1 MGWFD
6 KQIRE
11 VKQNDQKAFEDSIL
25 QMAAVVLNDK
35 KAEKTRDERIVTRE
49 VADVILKYYGFTPVD
64 VPQTVKDADEALE
77 YCLRPHGVMRRDVE
91 LKEKWYNDGFGPLL
105 VYNKSDGAPV
115 FLRPGSFRG
124 YWYFDPKA
132 KIWLKVT
139 KRKAETFSPD
149 AICFYKPLPARSLQ
163 IKDLGIYIGKSISEG
178 DRIRLILLTVIAAVI
193 GMLTPYITRFMTGF
207 VLESGRKP
215 ILLATAAFMLS
226 VIVSQQLIN
235 VIKNL
240 IVTRIQAKGSV
251 SVKSALMM
259 RLINL
264 PASFFGKYS
273 SGELANRFNYISAL
287 SDTIIR
293 DVGATGVASLMSL
306 IYIAQIANF
315 TPALAVPAVIVIL
328 ATVIVSVVAGLMQMK
343 VSKKVMLQSS
353 KTSGLT
359 FAIINGVQKIK
370 LSGAEKRAFAKWSE
384 MYTQQA
390 NTTYNISA
398 CIKLSKAITMAITLA
413 GTIAMYLIAVNAKVS
428 PSEYIAF
435 NSAYG
440 LVTGAFATLSGVAL
454 TIAKIRPIY
463 EMVEPIL
470 LEEPESTS
478 EKTVVTS
485 VSGNI
490 ELSNVYFRYKESM
503 PYVVDGMS
511 LKIKA
516 GEYIALV
523 GTTGCGK
530 STLMRLLLG
539 FEKPERGAIYYDGKD
554 MSKLD
559 LRSLRR
565 RIGAVTQDGKLFQG
579 DLYSNILISAPQLPK
594 EAAWE
599 AAEIAGIAD
608 DIRAMP
614 MKMHTVVGEGQGG
627 ISGGQKQRLM
637 IARAIAPKPRIL
649 MFDEATSALDNR
661 TQKQVSEALDRM
673 NCTRIVI
680 AHRLSTIKNCDR
692 ILMLDKGHIVEDG
705 TYDELIAKNGRFAEL
720 VARQRIDSN
729 D

>member
-6 KQIRE
+6 KQIRDI
-11 VKQNDQKAFEDSIL
+11 KQSDQKAFEDSVL
-25 QMAAVVLNDK
+25 HMAEVVLNDK
-35 KAEKTRDERIVTRE
+35 KAEKTRDERVVTKE
-49 VADVILKYYGFTPVD
+49 VADEILKYYRLKLVEIPAA
-64 VPQTVKDADEALE
+64 VKDPDEALE
-77 YCLRPHGVMRRDVE
+77 YCLRPHGIMRREVE
-91 LKEKWYNDGFGPLL
+91 LREKWYRDGFGPLL
-105 VYNKSDGAPV
+105 AYRKDDGAPV
-115 FLRPGSFRG
+115 FLSPGYFGG
-124 YWYFDPKA
+124 YTYVDPQ
-132 KIWLKVT
+132 T
-139 KRKAETFSPD
+139 KRREILTKKAAEQFSPD
-149 AICFYKPLPARSLQ
+149 AVCFYKPLPAKKLT
-163 IKDLGIYIGKSISEG
+163 IADLGKYLGNCISEG
-178 DRIRLILLTVIAAVI
+178 DRLIMVLMTVLAALV
-193 GMLTPYITRFMTGF
+193 GMLMPYITKFMTGH
-207 VLESGRKP
+207 V
-215 ILLATAAFMLS
+215 LATGRVSILVATAVFMLS

-235 VIKNL
+235 VVKNL
-240 IVTRIQAKGSV
+240 VISRMQAKGSV
-251 SVKSALMM
+251 LVKSALMM

-264 PASFFGKYS
+264 PASFFGRYA
-273 SGELANRFNYISAL
+273 SGELSSRFNCITDL
-287 SDTIIR
+287 SDTMIR
-293 DVGATGVASLMSL
+293 DVLATGVASVMSL

-315 TPALAVPAVIVIL
+315 TPALAVPAIIVII
-328 ATVIVSVVAGLMQMK
+328 ATVLVSTAAGLLQMK
-343 VSKKVMLQSS
+343 VSKKIMLQSS

-370 LSGAEKRAFAKWSE
+370 LSGAEKRAFSKWAE
-384 MYTQQA
+384 MYTEQA
-390 NTTYNISA
+390 DTTYNVSA
-398 CIKLSKAITMAITLA
+398 LIKFSKAITTAITLA
-413 GTIAMYLIAVNAKVS
+413 GTIVMYTIAVNVKIS

-454 TIAKIRPIY
+454 TIAKIKPIY

-470 LEEPESTS
+470 LEEPESSSDKEVITS
-478 EKTVVTS
+478 LH
-485 VSGNI
+485 GNI
-490 ELSNVYFRYKESM
+490 ELSNVYFRYRESM

-511 LKIKA
+511 LKINA
-516 GEYIALV
+516 GEYIAIV

-579 DLYSNILISAPQLPK
+579 DISSNILISAPQLPK
-594 EAAWE
+594 SAAWE

-614 MKMHTVVGEGQGG
+614 MQMHTIIGEGQGG
-627 ISGGQKQRLM
+627 ISGGQRQRLM
-637 IARAIAPKPRIL
+637 IARAVAPKPRIL

-705 TYDELIAKNGRFAEL
+705 SYDELIAKNGRFAEL
-720 VARQRIDSN
+720 VARQRID
-729 D
+729 

>member
-35 KAEKTRDERIVTRE
+35 KAEKTRDERIVTKE
-49 VADVILKYYGFTPVD
+49 AADEILKYYGFTPVD

-77 YCLRPHGVMRRDVE
+77 YCLRPHGIMRREVE
-91 LKEKWYNDGFGPLL
+91 LKEKWYSDGFGPLL

-115 FLRPGSFRG
+115 FLRPGNFRG
-124 YWYFDPKA
+124 YSYFDPGTR
-132 KIWLKVT
+132 IWKKVT
-139 KRKAETFSPD
+139 KKKAETFSRD
-149 AICFYKPLPARSLQ
+149 AICFYKPLPAKRLQ
-163 IKDLGIYIGKSISEG
+163 IADLGKYIGKSISEG
-178 DRIRLILLTVIAAVI
+178 DRIRLVLLTVVASLI
-193 GMLTPYITRFMTGF
+193 GMVTPYITRFMTGF
-207 VLESGRKP
+207 VMDSGKKS

-226 VIVSQQLIN
+226 AIVSQQLIN
-235 VIKNL
+235 VIKDL
-240 IVTRIQAKGSV
+240 TVSRMQAKGSV

-264 PASFFGKYS
+264 PASFFGRYS
-273 SGELANRFNYISAL
+273 AGELSNRFNYISEL
-287 SDTIIR
+287 SDTVIR
-293 DVGATGVASLMSL
+293 DVLATGIASFMSL
-306 IYIAQIANF
+306 IYIAQIASF

-328 ATVIVSVVAGLMQMK
+328 ATVIVSTVAGLLQMK
-343 VSKKVMLQSS
+343 VQKKVMLQSS

-370 LSGAEKRAFAKWSE
+370 LSGAEKRAFAKWSR
-384 MYTQQA
+384 MYTEQA
-390 NTTYNISA
+390 DTTYNISA
-398 CIKLSKAITMAITLA
+398 FIKLNKAITMAITLA
-413 GTIAMYLIAVNAKVS
+413 GTIVMYIIAVNSKVS

-440 LVTGAFATLSGVAL
+440 LVTGAFTTLAGMAL

-470 LEEPESTS
+470 QEEPESS
-478 EKTVVTS
+478 DDKTVVTS
-485 VSGNI
+485 INGNI

-503 PYVVDGMS
+503 PYVVDGMN

-516 GEYIALV
+516 GEYIAIV

-554 MSKLD
+554 MAKLD

-565 RIGAVTQDGKLFQG
+565 KIGAVTQDGKLFQG
-579 DLYSNILISAPQLPK
+579 DISSNILISAPQLPK

-673 NCTRIVI
+673 KCTRIVI